1 MLVLAGTLLAAFGSQ
16 VVTFAI
22 LHRLGVLSVRAG
34 RPGPTTQLLLAT
46 VGDVAVALY
55 LLAVLPLLAKRS
67 LAALGIR
74 APKGREIGIGLL
86 GGLAM
91 VAIANPLAA
100 FMQSF
105 THATHPEAALALL
118 KGLHEPWQIAAFVGL
133 ACVLAPIAEELVFR
147 AFLFNA
153 VARYGGFWPAAAIS
167 SLIFGLVHVSS
178 SPLDI
183 LVFALPLAFG
193 GIVLAVVY
201 TRAKCYWSNVIAH
214 ALFNT
219 VSVVAI
225 LVFHATA

>member
-1 MLVLAGTLLAAFGSQ
+1 MLAGTLLVTIGSQ
-16 VVTFAI
+16 IVTFAI
-22 LHRLGVLSVRAG
+22 LHRLGVHAFSTG
-34 RPGPTTQLLLAT
+34 RPGPTAQLLLTT
-46 VGDVAVALY
+46 VSEVSVTLY

-74 APKGREIGIGLL
+74 TPKGREIGIGLL

-91 VAIANPLAA
+91 VVIANPLAA
-100 FMQSF
+100 FMQSL

-118 KGLHEPWQIAAFVGL
+118 KALHEPWQIAAFVGL

-147 AFLFNA
+147 VFIFNA
-153 VARYGGFWPAAAIS
+153 FARYGGFWPAAAIS
-167 SLIFGLVHVSS
+167 SVIFGLVHVST
-178 SPLDI
+178 SPLDV

-193 GIVLAVVY
+193 GVVLTVVY
-201 TRAKCYWSNVIAH
+201 ARAKCYWSNVIAH

-225 LVFHATA
+225 LVFHAAA